1 MPRLSKEIK
10 EQIKTL
16 DNSVLQE
23 IILKLAS
30 KEKLVYDFVITN
42 YLNKETGEKELF
54 EITKVD
60 LDLIF
65 QKKHKGYAPELQLA
79 NM

>member
-42 YLNKETGEKELF
+42 YLNKETEEN
-54 EITKVD
+54 E
-60 LDLIF
+60 
-65 QKKHKGYAPELQLA
+65 
-79 NM
+79 